1 MSLGDLFGDG
11 GFDEK
16 DEDVSSGD
24 MQANRREA
32 LMSNMMG
39 KARSIERAA
48 DLVMGIMEKNQQRM
62 QLDVEGRLVIFGT
75 LANYRVNM
83 EAFLQKFA
91 NPFTYNSF
99 DTVEVHP
106 KQKMVDKPRTA
117 CVQVREQKNMPAYD
131 LFAGYILGLL
141 NDEVTWLEESLG
153 PLRNTL
159 MDLYG
164 VHPSPLT
171 ASLSRHFADKYDG
184 EFDFAQDTFTF
195 EGTNGWKWRVGFG
208 NPLTRGYSLAY
219 QKPRQTWWTT
229 MFTDHLEE
237 STGHYSLCGFFEVVE
252 HLSQCPAMLK
262 TAGDW
267 ECDPILLR
275 TVAKDYPPLAKVLT
289 RTVLESSDYNPHEI
303 YTFYDEQVSESQ
315 AETIMRLDEQVRQR
329 AWA

>member
-11 GFDEK
+11 GFDEE
-16 DEDVSSGD
+16 DEDISSGD

-106 KQKMVDKPRTA
+106 KQRMVDDPRKA

-141 NDEVTWLEESLG
+141 NDEVTWLEES
-153 PLRNTL
+153 
-159 MDLYG
+159 
-164 VHPSPLT
+164 
-171 ASLSRHFADKYDG
+171 
-184 EFDFAQDTFTF
+184 
-195 EGTNGWKWRVGFG
+195 W
-208 NPLTRGYSLAY
+208 
-219 QKPRQTWWTT
+219 
-229 MFTDHLEE
+229 
-237 STGHYSLCGFFEVVE
+237 
-252 HLSQCPAMLK
+252 
-262 TAGDW
+262 
-267 ECDPILLR
+267 
-275 TVAKDYPPLAKVLT
+275 
-289 RTVLESSDYNPHEI
+289 
-303 YTFYDEQVSESQ
+303 
-315 AETIMRLDEQVRQR
+315 VR
-329 AWA
+329 

>member
-1 MSLGDLFGDG
+1 MFLGDLFGDDDLDKENDG
-11 GFDEK
+11 PSSR
-16 DEDVSSGD
+16 DV
-24 MQANRREA
+24 QADRREA
-32 LMSNMMG
+32 LLNNMLG

-48 DLVMGIMEKNQQRM
+48 GLVMSIMEKNQQRM
-62 QLDVEGRLVIFGT
+62 QLDDEDRLVIFGT
-75 LANYRVNM
+75 LANYRVRM
-83 EAFLQKFA
+83 EDFLQKFA

-106 KQKMVDKPRTA
+106 KQRMVDDPRKA

-153 PLRNTL
+153 PLRYTL

-164 VHPSPLT
+164 LVPSPLT
-171 ASLSRHFADKYDG
+171 ASLSAYLAENYAG

-195 EGTNGWKWRVGFG
+195 EGTNGWKWRIGFG

-229 MFTDHLEE
+229 MFNDHLEE
-237 STGHYSLCGFFEVVE
+237 TTGHYSLCGFFEVME

-262 TAGDW
+262 TARDW
-267 ECDPILLR
+267 ECDAILIR
-275 TVAKDYPPLAKVLT
+275 NVAKDYPPLAKVLT
-289 RTVLESSDYNPHEI
+289 RNLLESSDYNPYEI
-303 YTFYDEQVSESQ
+303 CTFYDEQVSEEQ
-315 AETIMRLDEQVRQR
+315 AETIMHLDELVRQR
-329 AWA
+329 AAA